1 MVRNTSPRRVRSI
14 QMVKGGV
21 VIAQPYEHSR
31 EGARRHVM
39 AARDLLERR
48 DELPRVIRAARPTDD
63 RALKSQ

>member
-1 MVRNTSPRRVRSI
+1 
-14 QMVKGGV
+14 MVKGGV